1 MDPRVAL
8 RLPEDDGGGTSCHT
22 RCGIHSDFHSKMDP
36 RVMPEDDRERSVIP
50 DMMRHPWRETSEP
63 MDPRVA
69 LRLPEDDWKRET
81 SCRT

>member
-1 MDPRVAL
+1 
-8 RLPEDDGGGTSCHT
+8 
-22 RCGIHSDFHSKMDP
+22 MDP